1 MHRFI
6 INYVLILYLE
16 YIQADSA
23 ALVHIG
29 VVDLCDEPQLGRLEG
44 VALGQ
49 QDLQLE
55 HAAAVRSVGRPQQ
68 HRLQRVRLVFHLQI
82 YKVFRFEKKYLNRP
96 GPASTGR
103 RGEGTS

>member
-6 INYVLILYLE
+6 NKYASYLE
-16 YIQADSA
+16 NIQADSA

-44 VALGQ
+44 VSLGQ

-55 HAAAVRSVGRPQQ
+55 HAAAVRSVGRAQQ
-68 HRLQRVRLVFHLQI
+68 HRLQRVRLVLHLQI
-82 YKVFRFEKKYLNRP
+82 CKIFSLEKKKLNRL

-103 RGEGTS
+103 RGAGTS

>member
-6 INYVLILYLE
+6 NKYASYLE
-16 YIQADSA
+16 NIQADSA

-44 VALGQ
+44 VSLGQ

-55 HAAAVRSVGRPQQ
+55 HAAAVRSVGRAQQ
-68 HRLQRVRLVFHLQI
+68 HRLQRVRLVLHLQI
-82 YKVFRFEKKYLNRP
+82 CKIFSLEKKCIYRP

-103 RGEGTS
+103 RGAGIS